1 MLNLKFTDLEP
12 IRKHELPV
20 VLEDLDVGE
29 NIVPSPA
36 IQSNDVIPQ
45 SVDDLVRLKSRKLSK
60 RL

>member
-1 MLNLKFTDLEP
+1 MKFTDLEP

-29 NIVPSPA
+29 NIVPSST
-36 IQSNDVIPQ
+36 IQPNDVIPQ